1 MRRNSMDGLKY
12 NEMQEAYEIK
22 YTLWDKDDITVRLY
36 FEDKQEIL
44 DRISDIAIKLD
55 KINRNRK
62 KVTEIL
68 IRDGWIKKAIIGSA
82 TAEEVEKTL
91 YITSASV
98 EADEDGMIL
107 SVNIACEK
115 EYLKAE
121 ISVELV
127 WDDSLE
133 VVGWLE

>member
-1 MRRNSMDGLKY
+1 MDMMMKY

-22 YTLWDKDDITVRLY
+22 YTLWEKDDITVRLY
-36 FEDKQEIL
+36 FEDQQEIL
-44 DRISDIAIKLD
+44 DRISDIASKLD

-62 KVTEIL
+62 KVTEVI
-68 IRDGWIKKAIIGSA
+68 IRDGWIEKSAIGELSA
-82 TAEEVEKTL
+82 DEVAKTL

-107 SVNIACEK
+107 GVNISCEK
-115 EYLKAE
+115 EYFEGILT
-121 ISVELV
+121 VELV

>member
-1 MRRNSMDGLKY
+1 MDMMMKY

-22 YTLWDKDDITVRLY
+22 YKLWEKDDITVRLY
-36 FEDKQEIL
+36 FEDQQEIL
-44 DRISDIAIKLD
+44 DRISDIASKLD

-62 KVTEIL
+62 KVTEVL
-68 IRDGWIKKAIIGSA
+68 IRDEWIEKSAIGELSA
-82 TAEEVEKTL
+82 DEVAKTM

-115 EYLKAE
+115 DYLQGE
-121 ISVELV
+121 IAVELV

-133 VVGWLE
+133 VVGWID

>member
-36 FEDKQEIL
+36 FEDQQEIL

-68 IRDGWIKKAIIGSA
+68 IRDGWINKAIIGSA
-82 TAEEVEKTL
+82 TAEDVEKTL

>member
-1 MRRNSMDGLKY
+1 MDGLKY
-12 NEMQEAYEIK
+12 NEKQEAYEIK

-62 KVTEIL
+62 KVTEVL
-68 IRDGWIKKAIIGSA
+68 IRDGWIKKASIGTA